1 MDIFIK
7 FLIAFAVGGSICV
20 LGQLLINFTKMTSA
34 RILVIF
40 LLLGVILEAC
50 GVFEPIKMVANA
62 GITIPITGFG
72 STLAKGA
79 IKGAKEKGLLGAVTG
94 KGWTEGVQLMSVGDK
109 YKFYLPAS
117 LAYGEQGAGQD
128 IKPGAALVFEIE
140 LVSIQ

>member
-1 MDIFIK
+1 MDIIIK
-7 FLIAFAVGGSICV
+7 FLIAFGVGGGICV

-50 GVFEPIKMVANA
+50 GIFEPIKKFANT

-79 IKGAKEKGLLGAVTG
+79 IKGAKEKGVLGAITG
-94 KGWTEGVQLMSVGDK
+94 GTE
-109 YKFYLPAS
+109 A
-117 LAYGEQGAGQD
+117 AGAGLA
-128 IKPGAALVFEIE
+128 GAIFIGFISALVGKPKTKD
-140 LVSIQ
+140 

>member
-7 FLIAFAVGGSICV
+7 FLIAFAVGGGICV

-94 KGWTEGVQLMSVGDK
+94 GTE
-109 YKFYLPAS
+109 A
-117 LAYGEQGAGQD
+117 AGAGLA
-128 IKPGAALVFEIE
+128 GAIFIGFVSALVGKPKTKD
-140 LVSIQ
+140 

>member
-94 KGWTEGVQLMSVGDK
+94 GTE
-109 YKFYLPAS
+109 A
-117 LAYGEQGAGQD
+117 AGAGLA
-128 IKPGAALVFEIE
+128 GAIFIGFVSALVGKPKTKD
-140 LVSIQ
+140 